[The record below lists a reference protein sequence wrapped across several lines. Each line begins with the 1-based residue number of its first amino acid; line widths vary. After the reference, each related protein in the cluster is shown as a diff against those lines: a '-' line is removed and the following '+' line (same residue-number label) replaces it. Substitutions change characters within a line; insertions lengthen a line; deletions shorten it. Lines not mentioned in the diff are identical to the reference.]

1 MEDLSKNKIGSIF
14 RCPHGIIHVRVK
26 GITLHFTEEAF
37 EEFSLMVKQASS
49 KLMEMSLKNLIKEDF
64 YRDE

>member
-1 MEDLSKNKIGSIF
+1 MELAKNKMGSIF
-14 RCPHGIIHVRVK
+14 KCPHGIIHVRVK

-64 YRDE
+64 YKDE